1 MKTLPSL
8 MTRSIKESCKMI
20 NSAPT
25 NSNSSSIRKTPPT
38 IIIIFGASG
47 DLTARKLAPAIFNLS
62 KDDLLPKRCFLIGYG
77 RSEISDDDFKDEIK
91 KALDL
96 HSRRKIEDPT
106 WAALEKN
113 LFFHAGAYDDISRFV
128 ALGEKISKIEE
139 QIGCKAQCLFYV
151 STPPGVFMPI
161 LENLGES
168 GLAKRHKGTETAS
181 KVIIEKPFGRDLKSA
196 HELNQVIN
204 RRFDESQVFRI
215 DHYLGKETV
224 QSLLV
229 QRFANS
235 IFEPVWNRNYVS
247 SIQITVSEDLG
258 VGGRGGYYDR
268 SGALRDM
275 IQNHVMQL
283 LALTAMEPPSS
294 LDPESIRDE
303 KVKALKALKPLV
315 IEGDYP
321 EVIRASYAAGL
332 VDGFPAKAYLDED
345 GIPSDSV
352 TETYAALKLYLDNW
366 RWKGVPFYLR
376 SGKRLATKT
385 SEIVVQFTRPPAI
398 LFGQDSRFKVSPNLL
413 VIRIQPNE
421 GITLYLNS
429 KTPGLETKLQPIK
442 LAFGYETTFGSN
454 TPEAYERLILD
465 AMNGDGTLFIRG
477 DEAET
482 SWGLLSPVLDYWES
496 QGKSGLEGYASG
508 TWGPLAADKLLLN
521 SGHEWITGKNYE

>member
-1 MKTLPSL
+1 
-8 MTRSIKESCKMI
+8 MI
-20 NSAPT
+20 NT
-25 NSNSSSIRKTPPT
+25 TLDTQNSLNRKTPPT

-62 KDDLLPKRCFLIGYG
+62 KDGLLPKRCFLIGYG
-77 RSEISDDDFKDEIK
+77 RSEMSDENFKKEIK
-91 KALDL
+91 DALDA
-96 HSRRKIEDPT
+96 HSRRKIESST
-106 WAALEKN
+106 WESLEKN
-113 LFFHAGAYDDISRFV
+113 ITFHAGAYDDLTSFIN
-128 ALGEKISKIEE
+128 LGKKITKIEE
-139 QIGCKAQCLFYV
+139 KIDCKAQCLFYV

-168 GLAKRHKGTETAS
+168 GLAKKHRGSETAS
-181 KVIIEKPFGRDLKSA
+181 KVIIEKPFGRDLRSA
-196 HELNQVIN
+196 HELNMVIN
-204 RRFDESQVFRI
+204 RRFDEAQVFRI

-247 SIQITVSEDLG
+247 SVQITVSEDIG
-258 VGGRGGYYDR
+258 VGSRGGYYDK

-303 KVKALKALKPLV
+303 KVKALQALKPLV
-315 IEGDYP
+315 IEGDNP
-321 EVIRASYAAGL
+321 EAVRASYGAGL
-332 VDGFPAKAYLDED
+332 VGGLPAKAYIDEE
-345 GIPSDSV
+345 GIPDHWV
-352 TETYAALKLYLDNW
+352 TETYAARRLYLDNW

-376 SGKRLATKT
+376 SGKRLAMKA

-398 LFGQDSRFKVSPNLL
+398 LFGQDSRLKVSPNLL

-421 GITLYLNS
+421 GVTLYLNS

-442 LAFGYETTFGSN
+442 LAFGYETTFGSD

-465 AMNGDGTLFIRG
+465 ALNGDGTLFIRG
-477 DEAET
+477 DEAEM
-482 SWGLLSPVLDYWES
+482 SWGLLSPVLDYWSS
-496 QGKSGLEGYASG
+496 QGKNGLETYASG
-508 TWGPLAADKLLLN
+508 TWGPLAADKLLLA
-521 SGHEWITGKNYE
+521 SGHEWITGRKYE

>member
-1 MKTLPSL
+1 
-8 MTRSIKESCKMI
+8 MI
-20 NSAPT
+20 NSAASPHS
-25 NSNSSSIRKTPPT
+25 SNRKTPPT
-38 IIIIFGASG
+38 IIVNFGASG
-47 DLTARKLAPAIFNLS
+47 DLTSRKLAPAIFNLS
-62 KDDLLPKRCFLIGYG
+62 KDGLLPQRCFLIGYG
-77 RSEISDDDFKDEIK
+77 RSAISDDEFKDDIK
-91 KALDL
+91 EALNA
-96 HSRRKIEDPT
+96 HSRRKIEAST
-106 WAALEKN
+106 WDTLEKN
-113 LFFHAGAYDDISRFV
+113 LFFHAGAYDDLESFIS
-128 ALGEKISKIEE
+128 LGEKISKIEE
-139 QIGCKAQCLFYV
+139 QIGCSAQCLFYV
-151 STPPGVFMPI
+151 STPPGVFLPI

-168 GLAKRHKGTETAS
+168 GLAKRHRGTETAS
-181 KVIIEKPFGRDLKSA
+181 KVIIEKPFGRDLQTA
-196 HELNQVIN
+196 RELNQVIN

-247 SIQITVSEDLG
+247 SVQITVSEDLG
-258 VGGRGGYYDR
+258 VGNRGGYYDR

-315 IEGDYP
+315 IEGDSP

-332 VDGFPAKAYLDED
+332 VDGLPAKAYLEEE
-345 GIPSDSV
+345 GIPKDSG
-352 TETYAALKLYLDNW
+352 TETYAALRLYLDNW
-366 RWKGVPFYLR
+366 RWKGVPFFLR
-376 SGKRLATKT
+376 SGKRLAMKA
-385 SEIVVQFTRPPAI
+385 SEIVVQFSRPPAI
-398 LFGQDSRFKVSPNLL
+398 LFGQDSRLKVSPNLL

-421 GITLYLNS
+421 GVTLYLNS
-429 KTPGLETKLQPIK
+429 KTPGLETKLQQIK

-465 AMNGDGTLFIRG
+465 ALNGDGTLFIRG

-482 SWGLLSPVLDYWES
+482 SWSLLSPVLDYWNS
-496 QGKSGLEGYASG
+496 QGKYGLENYASG
-508 TWGPLAADKLLLN
+508 TWGPLAADKLLLRTD
-521 SGHEWITGKNYE
+521 HEWITGRNYD

>member
-1 MKTLPSL
+1 
-8 MTRSIKESCKMI
+8 MI
-20 NSAPT
+20 NT
-25 NSNSSSIRKTPPT
+25 TLDTQNSLNRKTPPT

-62 KDDLLPKRCFLIGYG
+62 KDGLLPKRCFLIGYG
-77 RSEISDDDFKDEIK
+77 RSEMSDENFKKEIK
-91 KALDL
+91 DALDA
-96 HSRRKIEDPT
+96 HSRRKIETST
-106 WAALEKN
+106 WESLEKN
-113 LFFHAGAYDDISRFV
+113 ITFHAGAYDDLTSFIN
-128 ALGEKISKIEE
+128 LGKKITKIEE
-139 QIGCKAQCLFYV
+139 KIDCKAQCLFYV

-168 GLAKRHKGTETAS
+168 GLAKKHRGSETAS
-181 KVIIEKPFGRDLKSA
+181 KVIIEKPFGRDLRSA
-196 HELNQVIN
+196 HELNLVIN
-204 RRFDESQVFRI
+204 RRFDEAQVFRI

-247 SIQITVSEDLG
+247 SVQITVSEDIG
-258 VGGRGGYYDR
+258 VGSRGGYYDK

-303 KVKALKALKPLV
+303 KVKALQALKPLV
-315 IEGDYP
+315 IEGDNP
-321 EVIRASYAAGL
+321 EAVRASYGAGL
-332 VDGFPAKAYLDED
+332 VGGLPAKAYIDEE
-345 GIPSDSV
+345 GIPDHSG
-352 TETYAALKLYLDNW
+352 TETYAALRLYLDNW

-376 SGKRLATKT
+376 SGKRLAMKA

-398 LFGQDSRFKVSPNLL
+398 LFGQDSRLKVSPNLL

-421 GITLYLNS
+421 GVTLYLNS

-442 LAFGYETTFGSN
+442 LAFGYETTFGSD

-465 AMNGDGTLFIRG
+465 ALNGDGTLFIRG
-477 DEAET
+477 DEAEM
-482 SWGLLSPVLDYWES
+482 SWGLLSPVLDYWSS
-496 QGKSGLEGYASG
+496 QGKNGLETYASG
-508 TWGPLAADKLLLN
+508 TWGPLAADKLLLA
-521 SGHEWITGKNYE
+521 SGHEWITGRKYE